1 MGLFLKFQVEVFQ
14 KLKESQG
21 QENGDNFAIKRA
33 FLYQCKSM
41 DRIVPG
47 KGTRTCSCHM
57 HTRKPTLIVIF
68 RGEIND
74 LGLT

>member
-1 MGLFLKFQVEVFQ
+1 MGLFLKFQVEVFH

-21 QENGDNFAIKRA
+21 QENGDNLAIKRA

-47 KGTRTCSCHM
+47 KGTRTSSCHM